1 MQFMPMRCRRQAA
14 AQHGY
19 SNGSNSRATCI
30 ATRQVVIAVLD
41 RENLARIIVE
51 QPLLGAKIL
60 MELVLMLSQRLR
72 ATSQRL
78 LGLLDEQA
86 HGATSGLL

>member
-1 MQFMPMRCRRQAA
+1 
-14 AQHGY
+14 
-19 SNGSNSRATCI
+19 
-30 ATRQVVIAVLD
+30 
-41 RENLARIIVE
+41 
-51 QPLLGAKIL
+51 
-60 MELVLMLSQRLR
+60 MELVLMSQRLR